1 MERRFGM
8 LCQSRSA
15 HVITKLA
22 FHHCRA
28 QQLRCSN
35 SPGPREVSDSV
46 SNGPEPREVSD
57 AVPNSDEPRC
67 FQQLC
72 SLVVMAKAVTHKF
85 VISMVED
92 FLRLDW
98 PLIDHSGIVWIMDQ
112 RKFIGFAIFWT
123 RII

>member
-8 LCQSRSA
+8 LCQSRGA

-22 FHHCRA
+22 FHHSRA
-28 QQLRCSN
+28 QQL
-35 SPGPREVSDSV
+35 
-46 SNGPEPREVSD
+46 
-57 AVPNSDEPRC
+57 RC

-98 PLIDHSGIVWIMDQ
+98 PLIDHSGIVWIIDQ
-112 RKFIGFAIFWT
+112 RKFIGFAIIWT

>member
-1 MERRFGM
+1 MSS
-8 LCQSRSA
+8 QSYPSIIVVRSN
-15 HVITKLA
+15 
-22 FHHCRA
+22 F
-28 QQLRCSN
+28 
-35 SPGPREVSDSV
+35 
-46 SNGPEPREVSD
+46 
-57 AVPNSDEPRC
+57 AVPTVLSLEK
-67 FQQLC
+67 FQTLFPTVLSLERFQMLFPTVM

-112 RKFIGFAIFWT
+112 RKFIGFAIIWT

>member
-1 MERRFGM
+1 MSLERFQM
-8 LCQSRSA
+8 L
-15 HVITKLA
+15 
-22 FHHCRA
+22 
-28 QQLRCSN
+28 
-35 SPGPREVSDSV
+35 
-46 SNGPEPREVSD
+46 
-57 AVPNSDEPRC
+57 

-112 RKFIGFAIFWT
+112 RKFIGFAIIWM

>member
-1 MERRFGM
+1 M
-8 LCQSRSA
+8 RSNFA
-15 HVITKLA
+15 VP
-22 FHHCRA
+22 
-28 QQLRCSN
+28 N
-35 SPGPREVSDSV
+35 SPEPRDVSDSV

-57 AVPNSDEPRC
+57 AVSNSYEPRC
-67 FQQLC
+67 SSLFQQLC

-112 RKFIGFAIFWT
+112 RKFIGFAIILA

>member
-1 MERRFGM
+1 M
-8 LCQSRSA
+8 LCLSRSA
-15 HVITKLA
+15 HGITKLA

-35 SPGPREVSDSV
+35 SP
-46 SNGPEPREVSD
+46 EPREVSD

-67 FQQLC
+67 SQQLC

-98 PLIDHSGIVWIMDQ
+98 PLIDHSGIVWIIDQ
-112 RKFIGFAIFWT
+112 RKFIGFAIIWT